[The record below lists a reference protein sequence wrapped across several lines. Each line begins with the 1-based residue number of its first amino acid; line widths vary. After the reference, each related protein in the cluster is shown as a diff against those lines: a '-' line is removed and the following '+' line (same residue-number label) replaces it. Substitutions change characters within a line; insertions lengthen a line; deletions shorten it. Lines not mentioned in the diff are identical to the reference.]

1 MMEAIFFWGGALGLL
16 AAALLAVL
24 PAFLFPRAPEED
36 SAQSENAAAAS
47 ERLAALRA
55 QIAAG
60 EIGPEEAA
68 ADEDDIQRLLAED
81 EDEHSETAAEN
92 IGDYPGDFSSRPF
105 LADGDD
111 SIHHRTGLH
120 WRTKNIAAKV
130 AHKSPPAPDKLGALI
145 ACIVLLPGALS
156 MYFWLGTPSALVAE
170 APSAPPS
177 LEEAA
182 AGLRR
187 YLADNPQ
194 DADALALMGRA
205 LSSMERHGEAA
216 DFFARAR
223 AAGGDKLPLLIANIA
238 ALLAADSGDDEVDA
252 LLQKA
257 RTLAPDSKEVLF
269 LLQERDRRRAE
280 NNPAE
285 ESVSEE

>member
-1 MMEAIFFWGGALGLL
+1 MMEAVFFWGGALGLL

-47 ERLAALRA
+47 ERLATLRA

-81 EDEHSETAAEN
+81 EDEHSAEEVEN
-92 IGDYPGDFSSRPF
+92 TGDYSG
-105 LADGDD
+105 D

-120 WRTKNIAAKV
+120 WRTSDISVKA

-238 ALLAADSGDDEVDA
+238 ALLAANRGDDEVDA

-257 RTLAPDSKEVLF
+257 KALAPDSKEVLF

>member
-1 MMEAIFFWGGALGLL
+1 MMEAVFFWGGALGLL

-81 EDEHSETAAEN
+81 EDEHSAEEVEN
-92 IGDYPGDFSSRPF
+92 TGDYSG
-105 LADGDD
+105 D

-120 WRTKNIAAKV
+120 WRTSDISVKA

-170 APSAPPS
+170 EPSAPPS

-238 ALLAADSGDDEVDA
+238 ALLAAESGDDEVDA

>member
-1 MMEAIFFWGGALGLL
+1 MEAIFFWGGALGLL
-16 AAALLAVL
+16 AAALMAVL
-24 PAFLFPRAPEED
+24 PAFLFPRAPDED

-47 ERLAALRA
+47 ERLAALQA

-60 EIGPEEAA
+60 EISPEEAA
-68 ADEDDIQRLLAED
+68 ADESDIQRLLAED
-81 EDEHSETAAEN
+81 KDEHSAEAAEN
-92 IGDYPGDFSSRPF
+92 IGDYS
-105 LADGDD
+105 DD

-120 WRTKNIAAKV
+120 WRASDISVKV

-205 LSSMERHGEAA
+205 LSSMDRHGEAA

-257 RTLAPDSKEVLF
+257 KALAPDSKEVLF

>member
-1 MMEAIFFWGGALGLL
+1 ML
-16 AAALLAVL
+16 AAALMAVL
-24 PAFLFPRAPEED
+24 PAFLFPRAPDED
-36 SAQSENAAAAS
+36 SAQSENAAAAR
-47 ERLAALRA
+47 ERLAALQA

-60 EIGPEEAA
+60 EISPEEAA
-68 ADEDDIQRLLAED
+68 ADESDIQRLLAED
-81 EDEHSETAAEN
+81 KDEHSAAAEN
-92 IGDYPGDFSSRPF
+92 TGDYSG
-105 LADGDD
+105 D

-120 WRTKNIAAKV
+120 WRASDISVKV

-156 MYFWLGTPSALVAE
+156 IYFWLGTPSALVAE

-223 AAGGDKLPLLIANIA
+223 AAGGDKLPLLVANIA

-280 NNPAE
+280 NNPTE

>member
-1 MMEAIFFWGGALGLL
+1 MMEAVFFWGGALGLL

-81 EDEHSETAAEN
+81 EDGHSETAEN
-92 IGDYPGDFSSRPF
+92 IGDYP
-105 LADGDD
+105 DD

-120 WRTKNIAAKV
+120 WRTSDISVKA

-223 AAGGDKLPLLIANIA
+223 AAGGDKLPLLVANIA
-238 ALLAADSGDDEVDA
+238 ALLAANRSDDEVDA

-257 RTLAPDSKEVLF
+257 KALAPDSKEVLF

>member
-1 MMEAIFFWGGALGLL
+1 MEAIFFWGGALGLL
-16 AAALLAVL
+16 AAALMAVL
-24 PAFLFPRAPEED
+24 PAFLFPRAPDED

-47 ERLAALRA
+47 ERLAALQA

-60 EIGPEEAA
+60 EISPEEAA
-68 ADEDDIQRLLAED
+68 DDESDIQRLLAED
-81 EDEHSETAAEN
+81 KDKHSEEEAEN
-92 IGDYPGDFSSRPF
+92 TGDYSG
-105 LADGDD
+105 D
-111 SIHHRTGLH
+111 SIHHPTGLH
-120 WRTKNIAAKV
+120 WRTSDISAKA

-223 AAGGDKLPLLIANIA
+223 AAGGDKLPLLVANIA

-257 RTLAPDSKEVLF
+257 KALAPDSKEVLF

>member
-1 MMEAIFFWGGALGLL
+1 MEAIFFWGGALGLL
-16 AAALLAVL
+16 AAALMAVL
-24 PAFLFPRAPEED
+24 PAFLFPRAPDED

-47 ERLAALRA
+47 ERLAALQA

-60 EIGPEEAA
+60 EISPEEAA
-68 ADEDDIQRLLAED
+68 ADESDIQRLLAED
-81 EDEHSETAAEN
+81 KDEHSAEAAEN
-92 IGDYPGDFSSRPF
+92 TDDYS
-105 LADGDD
+105 DD

-120 WRTKNIAAKV
+120 WRASDISVKV

-238 ALLAADSGDDEVDA
+238 ALLAANRGDDEVDA

-257 RTLAPDSKEVLF
+257 KALAPDSKEVLF